1 MGLLDMLLGT
11 NTTLGNQDIASD
23 MLKDSKFAVISLAK
37 AVTEVTNPQLKTL
50 LVSQLFS
57 TIEQHHQLSDL
68 AASREWYL
76 PFLPTQQQVSTDLQM
91 AKNLSS
97 S

>member
-1 MGLLDMLLGT
+1 MGLLDMLMGT
-11 NTTLGNQDIASD
+11 DTTLGDRDIASD

-50 LVSQLFS
+50 MVTQLFS

-68 AASREWYL
+68 AASRDWYK
-76 PFLPTQQQVSTDLQM
+76 PFLLPQQQVSTDLQM
-91 AKNLSS
+91 ARNLNS
-97 S
+97 